1 MTSQTTA
8 PELTGQGTP
17 EATWSRCSTLAALP
31 PWSPRLPASGRIVV
45 VAPHPDDEILGAG
58 GITARLCRL
67 GAQVDLVAVTDGE
80 HSHPGLDRYLR
91 IVRPLETLA
100 AASQLGI
107 EFDAISRLRHPDGQ
121 VDETKLTGQLTARIR
136 PGDLVLAPW
145 ARDGHPDHD
154 AVGRAVE
161 TVCART
167 GADLLAYLVWAWHW
181 ATPDDL
187 PWEKAIRVELDDLAA
202 AKRRAAAAFHSQ
214 LTVEPVIL
222 PVHVQRRLLRPFE
235 VLLEP

>member
-1 MTSQTTA
+1 MTSQTSA

-80 HSHPGLDRYLR
+80 HSHPGLVRYLR

-100 AASQLGI
+100 AACQLGI
-107 EFDAISRLRHPDGQ
+107 DFGSISRLRHPDGQ
-121 VDETKLTGQLTARIR
+121 VDKTKLTGQLAARIR

-161 TVCART
+161 TMCARI
-167 GADLLAYLVWAWHW
+167 GEVVGGVGVAAVKLLGNDLLHPSEAQGLRGGDG
-181 ATPDDL
+181 PD
-187 PWEKAIRVELDDLAA
+187 RVARHQAREDAL
-202 AKRRAAAAFHSQ
+202 RALSLFG
-214 LTVEPVIL
+214 
-222 PVHVQRRLLRPFE
+222 
-235 VLLEP
+235 